1 MLNRGLDKLELLRIV
16 EAVANEKSIDKELV
30 IGSMESAIQKA
41 ALTKFGNDNN
51 IEVTIDRENGDIKIQ
66 KVLDIVEKV
75 EDSSRE
81 ISLADAK
88 KINKETAHLK
98 LGEKIYEELPQ
109 IDFGRIAAQSA
120 KQVIS
125 SRVRE
130 AEKNRQ
136 YEDFKDK
143 QEQILSG
150 IIKRLEYGNVIVDL
164 GKAEGVIKKDE
175 LIPREILKTGDRV
188 KAYCYEVKK
197 EMKGQQI
204 FLSRAHPQFLA
215 KLFFQEVPE
224 IYEGTIEIKAV
235 ARDPGSRAK
244 ICVFSQ
250 DSSIDPVGACV
261 GMRGSRV
268 QTIVNELHGEKI
280 DIIKWTEDLPTL
292 ISESLSP
299 AEIQKVLIDQDNKRI
314 DIILTEEN
322 LSKAIGRRGQNV
334 RLASKLTNYEI
345 DILTD
350 KEDSERRQ
358 AEFKERTD
366 ILIKNLEVDE
376 TLGQL
381 LVSEG
386 FTSIEEIAQSN
397 PEDISKIDAIDEE
410 TSKELINRSKETL
423 IKEKEAVAEKLKK
436 LGVEEKL
443 SNLKGMTQGMLVILG
458 KKFINKDSVALILGD
473 NFFYGQSLTNI
484 LKKNINFQKGA
495 KIFLHPVKNPQN
507 YGVAYVRKKKVVK
520 LKEKPKKTNSNLA
533 VTGLYLFD
541 NRVMEF
547 TKKLRPSNRGEL
559 EIIDLLNIYRKKN
572 LLNAELIGRGG
583 AWLDAGNIKDYYS
596 ASSFIS
602 AIENRQG
609 FKIACPEE
617 IALKNNWIKKDN
629 IKKSIKF
636 YGNCEYSKYLKTLLK

>member
-1 MLNRGLDKLELLRIV
+1 MGFGPFFFRSKEMLNRGLDKLELLRIV

-51 IEVTIDRENGDIKIQ
+51 IEVVIDRETGEIKIQ
-66 KVLDIVEKV
+66 KTLDIVEKI
-75 EDSSRE
+75 EDAARQITLE
-81 ISLADAK
+81 EAK
-88 KINKETAHLK
+88 KINPNNELK
-98 LGEKIYEELPQ
+98 IGDKIFEELPQ

-136 YEDFKDK
+136 YEDFIDK
-143 QEQILSG
+143 QGQILSG

-164 GKAEGVIKKDE
+164 GRAEGVIKKDE
-175 LIPREILKTGDRV
+175 LIPREVLKTGERV

-197 EMKGQQI
+197 EIKGHQI

-244 ICVFSQ
+244 ICVHSQ

-261 GMRGSRV
+261 GMRVSRV

-299 AEIQKVLIDQDNKRI
+299 AEIQRVLIDQDNKRI

-334 RLASKLTNYEI
+334 RLASKLTNFEI

-358 AEFKERTD
+358 AEFKDRTET
-366 ILIKNLEVDE
+366 LIKNLEVDE

-386 FTSIEEIAQSN
+386 FTNIEEISQSS
-397 PEDISKIDAIDEE
+397 PEEISKIDAIDED
-410 TSKELINRSKETL
+410 TAKELINRSKET
-423 IKEKEAVAEKLKK
+423 IVKEKEAVALKLKE
-436 LGVEEKL
+436 LGVEESL
-443 SNLKGMTQGMLVILG
+443 INLKGITQGMLVILG
-458 KKFINKDSVALILGD
+458 
-473 NFFYGQSLTNI
+473 Q
-484 LKKNINFQKGA
+484 KNI
-495 KIFLHPVKNPQN
+495 
-507 YGVAYVRKKKVVK
+507 
-520 LKEKPKKTNSNLA
+520 
-533 VTGLYLFD
+533 
-541 NRVMEF
+541 
-547 TKKLRPSNRGEL
+547 KKLSDFA
-559 EIIDLLNIYRKKN
+559 DLSSD
-572 LLNAELIGRGG
+572 ELIGGF
-583 AWLDAGNIKDYYS
+583 DEIKGKKIRIEGYLEEFSLSRKEADELIMS
-596 ASSFIS
+596 A
-602 AIENRQG
+602 R
-609 FKIACPEE
+609 E
-617 IALKNNWIKKDN
+617 IAYK
-629 IKKSIKF
+629 
-636 YGNCEYSKYLKTLLK
+636 

>member
-16 EAVANEKSIDKELV
+16 DAVANEKSIDKELV
-30 IGSMESAIQKA
+30 IESMESAIQKA

-51 IEVTIDRENGDIKIQ
+51 IEVKISRETGEIKIN
-66 KVLDIVEKV
+66 KVIEIVEKV
-75 EDSSRE
+75 EDPSKE
-81 ISLADAK
+81 ISLDLAQKSSK
-88 KINKETAHLK
+88 KNKDLK
-98 LGEKIYEELPQ
+98 IGDKISEELPQ

-125 SRVRE
+125 FKVRE

-136 YEDFKDK
+136 YEEFIDK
-143 QEQILSG
+143 QGQVLSG

-175 LIPREILKTGDRV
+175 LIPREILKNGDRV

-197 EMKGQQI
+197 EIKGHQI

-224 IYEGTIEIKAV
+224 IYEGVIEIKAV

-244 ICVFSQ
+244 ICVNSK

-268 QTIVNELHGEKI
+268 QSIVNELHGEKI

-314 DIILTEEN
+314 DVILSEEN

-334 RLASKLTNYEI
+334 RLASKLTNFEI

-350 KEDSERRQ
+350 KEDSDRRQ
-358 AEFKERTD
+358 SEFKERTET
-366 ILIKNLEVDE
+366 LIKSLEVDE

-386 FTSIEEIAQSN
+386 FQGIEEISQAN
-397 PEDISKIDAIDEE
+397 PEDISKIDGIDES
-410 TSKELINRSKETL
+410 TAQELINRSKENL
-423 IKEKEAVAEKLKK
+423 VKQKDEIAKKLKE

-443 SNLKGMTQGMLVILG
+443 INLKGLTQGMLVLLG
-458 KKFINKDSVALILGD
+458 
-473 NFFYGQSLTNI
+473 QRNI
-484 LKKNINFQKGA
+484 
-495 KIFLHPVKNPQN
+495 
-507 YGVAYVRKKKVVK
+507 
-520 LKEKPKKTNSNLA
+520 
-533 VTGLYLFD
+533 
-541 NRVMEF
+541 
-547 TKKLRPSNRGEL
+547 KKLSDFA
-559 EIIDLLNIYRKKN
+559 DLSSD
-572 LLNAELIGRGG
+572 ELIGGFDEVKGKKIR
-583 AWLDAGNIKDYYS
+583 
-596 ASSFIS
+596 
-602 AIENRQG
+602 IEGYLEEFSLSRDEADQLIMAAREIV
-609 FKIACPEE
+609 FK
-617 IALKNNWIKKDN
+617 
-629 IKKSIKF
+629 
-636 YGNCEYSKYLKTLLK
+636 